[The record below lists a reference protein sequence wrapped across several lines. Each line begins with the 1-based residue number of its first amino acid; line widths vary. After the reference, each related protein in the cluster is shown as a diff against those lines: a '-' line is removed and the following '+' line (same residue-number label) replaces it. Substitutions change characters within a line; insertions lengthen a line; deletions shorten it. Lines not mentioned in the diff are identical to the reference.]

1 MKTSWILSVYFLFI
15 VGCAPT
21 YIQPSF
27 EDSNQYFLEKTIN
40 QLDVGKELEGRISP
54 KYNIALLSIED
65 NLTLDKPIVAMIE
78 DQIISSLIEGGYTI
92 VERDTDVIQNIIKE
106 GDKKYS
112 LIFQKASQDGSSVN
126 IIKGSLE
133 PGINFIETQLS
144 AAGALIS
151 YRILEAGIVY
161 HEYPENKNSEIREAM
176 VRLHIRVH
184 KTWTGEIV
192 HATNL
197 SSSLSDTVRQEFVN
211 QLASFHYSF
220 FPYEYP
226 LQEKVHYQ
234 GIKRIKSVKIATKD
248 EKISKTSRSVSRSQ
262 LFILPRIG
270 YGLNFNNG
278 YGIITGGSIS
288 YGKINGGKFGADL
301 MYLIAPKKHTMGL
314 TGFYERT
321 LLQYITLRG
330 GASYLKTGKITNIG
344 GTVGAGLSF
353 SIGNIFIIQP
363 MAEVNFGSMQNNI
376 MGVNINMG
384 FAL

>member
-27 EDSNQYFLEKTIN
+27 EDSNQYFLEKTIT
-40 QLDVGKELEGRISP
+40 QLDVGKELRGIISP

-65 NLTLDKPIVAMIE
+65 HLTLDKPIVAMIE
-78 DQIISSLIEGGYTI
+78 DQIISSLIDGGYTI
-92 VERDTDVIQNIIKE
+92 VERDVDVIQNIIKE

-144 AAGALIS
+144 AAGVLIS

-161 HEYPENKNSEIREAM
+161 NEYPENKNSEIREAM

-234 GIKRIKSVKIATKD
+234 GIKRIKSVKISAKD
-248 EKISKTSRSVSRSQ
+248 EKISNTSRSVSRSQ
-262 LFILPRIG
+262 LSILPRIG

-363 MAEVNFGSMQNNI
+363 MAEVNFGSIQNNI
-376 MGVNINMG
+376 MGVNINIG

>member
-1 MKTSWILSVYFLFI
+1 MKTAWTLSVYFLFI

-54 KYNIALLSIED
+54 KYNIALLSIEN

-78 DQIISSLIEGGYTI
+78 DQIISSLIEGSYTI

-106 GDKKYS
+106 GNKKYS
-112 LIFQKASQDGSSVN
+112 LTFNNPTENVSYNSATGDA
-126 IIKGSLE
+126 LE

-144 AAGALIS
+144 AAEVLIS

-161 HEYPENKNSEIREAM
+161 HEYPENKNAEIREAM
-176 VRLHIRVH
+176 VRLHIRLH

-197 SSSLSDTVRQEFVN
+197 SSSLSDTVRQEFTN
-211 QLASFHYSF
+211 QLASFHYTF
-220 FPYEYP
+220 FPYDYP
-226 LQEKVHYQ
+226 LQEKMQYQ
-234 GIKRIKSVKIATKD
+234 GVKKIKSVKIAAKD
-248 EKISKTSRSVSRSQ
+248 EKISRSVSRSQ
-262 LFILPRIG
+262 LFISPRIG

-278 YGIITGGSIS
+278 YGIIAGGSIG
-288 YGKINGGKFGADL
+288 YGKITEGKFGADL

-314 TGFYERT
+314 AGFYERT
-321 LLQYITLRG
+321 LLEYITLRG
-330 GASYLKTGKITNIG
+330 GVSYLKTGKKTNIG

-353 SIGNIFIIQP
+353 AIGNIFIIQP